1 VVTITILFIF
11 YQIDWKSD
19 QMYESSIAVKDIV
32 NWLKERCVTKSLV
45 LLDACREEMTASK
58 SAK

>member
-1 VVTITILFIF
+1 
-11 YQIDWKSD
+11 
-19 QMYESSIAVKDIV
+19 MYESAIAVKDIV
-32 NWLKERCVTKSLV
+32 NWLKELGVTKSLV